1 MDSILTSYFT
11 KQISYIFC
19 ARGVYYT
26 IFYFVKSNDL
36 ANLGLWI
43 AVFDAEKKAAAT
55 WNDYDEETCHTS
67 LVTNGLNAVAGV
79 AYFTA
84 FFFKHANPPVSA
96 VGAAI
101 MVGTVGGSAALE
113 GIIFKH
119 QYDLQK
125 HVMLTSGPPFWALEM
140 SRIGNAL
147 LASNNW
153 IVGRSQ
159 FSYSWRLKF
168 P

>member
-1 MDSILTSYFT
+1 MDSILTSDFT

-19 ARGVYYT
+19 ARGVYHT

-36 ANLGLWI
+36 ANRAVLCLDLLTVLANLGLSI

-96 VGAAI
+96 IGAAI

-119 QYDLQK
+119 RYDLQK
-125 HVMLTSGPPFWALEM
+125 HIILTSRPPF
-140 SRIGNAL
+140 
-147 LASNNW
+147 
-153 IVGRSQ
+153 
-159 FSYSWRLKF
+159 
-168 P
+168 